1 MKILAIRLKNLTSIE
16 GTVEV
21 DFTSEPLRSAGI
33 FAISGPTGAGKSTLL
48 DALCLALYDKA
59 PRFASSVENI
69 SLADVGDN
77 QINQADV
84 RNLLRRGTSDG
95 YAEVDFL
102 GIDGHRYRSR
112 WSVRR
117 TRNKVSGSLQAQVMQ
132 VSDLDTEKE
141 FQGTKRELLN
151 QLTELVGLNYEQ
163 FTRTVL
169 LAQNDFATFLK
180 SKGAAK
186 AELLEKLTGTA
197 VYSRISQEI
206 YSRSKT
212 LQAEVDLIRGK
223 MNAIELMSEE
233 DFLALQKEK
242 EEWMQQREAGGR
254 RLTVLNEQWQVV
266 RSLQAQEEL
275 LARKQQE
282 EQQEKE
288 RSGQLAQ
295 QLASQE
301 EGWTHFKQQC
311 EAIQPD
317 LQKARALDVQIQSRQ
332 TDYGQA
338 QLRWKEAAAQVAEQ
352 EKKLRAAHEASRA
365 SYESLVRLLNWA
377 AADEVLSM
385 EQVADFLRRDEADLK
400 DKEQANE
407 VRRQQLEAFAYPSL
421 VEEQGRC
428 REEKKRLQT
437 IAQLTKDEQ
446 ATVAECQRLGKEA
459 AVCEQRLAE
468 HRATLETVK
477 RVYDNARMA
486 VGKDVK
492 ALRGQLQEGEACP
505 VCGSVQHPYAS
516 LHEGIDTLFRQL
528 EQEFTSASETYQQT
542 NNQFI
547 TVQRDWAHHQQEEQ
561 RLRALLQQLWV
572 ENVQQGGLSQP
583 VSEAA
588 SEAEQPDSGL
598 AEYIHGRMEVIDSR
612 LQELSRLLQAYQRLY
627 EDWQRADA
635 AVKQQRMR
643 CEQLRMYASRY
654 QLEVQKLSAGE
665 EQRVLLQQALS
676 KEQTRFREV
685 EQALQVLQ
693 QERSALL
700 RGKSVED
707 AERAMKKK
715 ENELAAE
722 LERVRKAVEVLSQ
735 RQAGLQGE
743 IKQIASVVEELREK
757 TRSISFPLCNSSLV
771 EGAASSELA
780 SVLRQSASSVDA
792 SQQSAFSVDV
802 FSSVDASS
810 SAASS
815 TEIPLAVLADS
826 LSSAIA
832 QQEADNRHTEQRLS
846 AIEVRLLQQ
855 QKNQELMAQVAREL
869 EGKQRVAEQWAKLNK
884 LLGSADGAKFK
895 VIAQSY
901 TLNHLLR
908 HANRHLSYLSK
919 RYKLQQVPG
928 TLALQVI
935 DCDMC
940 DEVRTVYSLSGG
952 ESFLISLA
960 LALGLSSLSSNNLKV
975 ESLFIDEGFGSLDAD
990 SLRTAMEALEQ
1001 LQMQGRKVG
1010 VISHVQEMSERIS
1023 VQVQVHKKINGKSV
1037 LTVVG

>member
-223 MNAIELMSEE
+223 MNAIELMSDE

-242 EEWMQQREAGGR
+242 EEWRQQREAGGR

-275 LARKQQE
+275 LACKQQE

-311 EAIQPD
+311 EGIQPD

-338 QLRWKEAAAQVAEQ
+338 QLRWREAAAQVAEQ

-407 VRRQQLEAFAYPSL
+407 ARRQQLEAFAYPSL

-542 NNQFI
+542 NNQLI
-547 TVQRDWAHHQQEEQ
+547 TLQRDWAHHQQEEQ

-598 AEYIHGRMEVIDSR
+598 AEHIHGRMEVIDSR

-685 EQALQVLQ
+685 EQALQALQ

-715 ENELAAE
+715 EDELAAE
-722 LERVRKAVEVLSQ
+722 LERVRKAVEVLRQ

-771 EGAASSELA
+771 EVAASSELA
-780 SVLRQSASSVDA
+780 S
-792 SQQSAFSVDV
+792 
-802 FSSVDASS
+802 ASS

-815 TEIPLAVLADS
+815 TELPLAVLADS
-826 LSSAIA
+826 LSTAIA